1 MFQKILNFKYLPLAI
16 IGVIVFAFMLLKV
29 SSPEAKRR
37 PPPAVNT
44 INIEVETLGMQ
55 NIPIQLHAYG
65 IVKPRTQ
72 STLIAEVSGRVIVL
86 SDKFRDGAFFK
97 KDDVLLELD
106 DADYLA
112 DIALAKAD
120 LATAEKDYQ
129 QELAQVEQ
137 AKEDWKRLNGNDKA
151 PSLVLREPQRKAAQS
166 RVDSSKAKL
175 TKAQLNYQRTKIKAP
190 FDGRVL
196 NKNIDLGQV
205 VSANSK
211 IGEIYATDAIE
222 ITLPI
227 KNTEL
232 ALINL
237 PETYRTV
244 SSSEQQP
251 AVQIQ
256 SSLYPQ
262 EFWNG
267 KIIRTSSSISDS
279 TRQISVTALI
289 NDPYGPIAL
298 NRPPLKIGEYV
309 TAKIQGKVLE
319 NAITIPNRAIYQGS
333 YVYLFR
339 DNGVYRTNIKIYW
352 QDEQQAI
359 IESGLKS
366 GDVLVLTPLGQVSSG
381 TPAKVINNVPSI
393 IHDSNKKNDAT
404 DIADWIAQLPSDR
417 LKRLKSRAKK
427 ENKTLEE
434 IAALA
439 RKNGSLNQHKDQ
451 K

>member
-137 AKEDWKRLNGNDKA
+137 AKEDWKRLNGTDKA

-404 DIADWIAQLPSDR
+404 DIADWIAQLPADR